1 MKNLTLFIHVIEFV
15 ITLFG
20 IHHPVHFLRRFFSFS
35 FSRWRSFW
43 VYRCRC
49 NTIAS
54 VHLHF
59 WVRKIYAAHWF
70 GVAWVTHYL
79 LNCSAFNFGK
89 NIYVQ
94 YHLCSGLL
102 AKILS
107 ISSSRLKPY
116 KLFKISICVT
126 FHFYGNPSLNG
137 VSFFK
142 STCTS
147 IYCKNSFFAC
157 AKTSRKVFAKILS
170 VSLHSFIF
178 VPWLLLLT
186 FVGSSLTFSLDRK
199 KGI

>member
-1 MKNLTLFIHVIEFV
+1 MCLNLLLLYLGYTIQYISYVD
-15 ITLFG
+15 
-20 IHHPVHFLRRFFSFS
+20 FFSLS

-70 GVAWVTHYL
+70 GVAWVTPYL
-79 LNCSAFNFGK
+79 LNCSAVNFGE

-94 YHLCSGLL
+94 YHLFFGPTTIYWQKFYLTAHPIFEPS
-102 AKILS
+102 
-107 ISSSRLKPY
+107 KP
-116 KLFKISICVT
+116 LKISICVT
-126 FHFYGNPSLNG
+126 FHFYGNPSLNC

-142 STCTS
+142 SKCTS

-186 FVGSSLTFSLDRK
+186 FVGSSLTFSLDRE